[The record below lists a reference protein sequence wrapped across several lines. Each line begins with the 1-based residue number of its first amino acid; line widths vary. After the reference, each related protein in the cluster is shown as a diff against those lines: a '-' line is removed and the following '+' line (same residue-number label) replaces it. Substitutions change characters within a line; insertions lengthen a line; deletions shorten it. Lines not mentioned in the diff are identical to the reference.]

1 MLAIENRINNCLLM
15 VADES
20 SMMSEESS
28 FWGDER
34 EQYLSDASENRW
46 SDVPS
51 TSVLEQLSQ
60 ELANRGSPE
69 SEVKLR

>member
-1 MLAIENRINNCLLM
+1 M

-28 FWGDER
+28 FWGDDR
-34 EQYLSDASENRW
+34 EQYMSDASENTRW

-51 TSVLEQLSQ
+51 TLVLEQLSQ